1 MAEFNIAT
9 AQVEAISRKEWLRN
23 RRTAKASIIISGGA
37 QTSSSNDPTG
47 IVPPSV
53 ETLSAL
59 SDVNIQDLKS
69 GDILHH
75 DGSQWKN
82 TPLEDALGDSFYN
95 KEDADNTF
103 VKKGGDKMTGA
114 LEIQGADYQLR
125 LTGLANTA
133 GDRKAALI
141 AGSEGAEFGGIH
153 WSGDVT
159 DIQGLSERL
168 SYNGEEIL
176 NANDIREY
184 VEEKI
189 ENIAVDVD
197 LSDVSISEE
206 VEVAEDASIITKS
219 EFSDTPIA
227 EEIASA
233 EDADTLTYG
242 DVQRVL
248 RVFELDGWICFA
260 SSIPIY
266 DDELISLARNM
277 AQGWSGKQG
286 WSVSQQFNSQ
296 GGKGDNPTHEPHLF
310 ALQPWATPNIK
321 QPNGMYY
328 YHLRIDGNLVSPSTL
343 LQYFIATL
351 DGYLGVYWGKRR
363 KKVAFGLD
371 SSGKYKRATTLRF
384 GVAVGSQIAPF
395 RLVIQSKFTTSGGVG
410 YLDSTTWPES
420 VQFRV

>member
-37 QTSSSNDPTG
+37 MVSSSNESTG

-59 SDVNIQDLKS
+59 SDVNIQDPKS

-82 TPLEDALGDSFYN
+82 TPLKDALGDSCYN
-95 KEDADNTF
+95 KEEADNTF
-103 VKKGGDKMTGA
+103 VKKGGDTMLGELLIQASDAQLRIIGQQNNAGDYRASIVAESTG
-114 LEIQGADYQLR
+114 EHYGGISWTRDTTNIQG
-125 LTGLANTA
+125 
-133 GDRKAALI
+133 
-141 AGSEGAEFGGIH
+141 S
-153 WSGDVT
+153 SV
-159 DIQGLSERL
+159 RL

-176 NANDIREY
+176 NANDIRDY
-184 VEEKI
+184 VEEEI

-219 EFSDTPIA
+219 EFLDTPIA
-227 EEIASA
+227 EEVASA

-242 DVQRVL
+242 DVQRAL
-248 RVFELDGWICFA
+248 RVFELDGWICLA

-286 WSVSQQFNSQ
+286 WSVSQQFNSK
-296 GGKGDNPTHEPHLF
+296 GGQDQNPTHEPHLF
-310 ALQPWATPNIK
+310 DLQPWATPNIK

-343 LQYFIATL
+343 LSYFIATL

-371 SSGKYKRATTLRF
+371 SSGKYKRAATLRF
-384 GVAVGSQIAPF
+384 GVSVGSQIAPF
-395 RLVIQSKFTTSGGVG
+395 KLVIQSKFTSSGGVG
-410 YLDSTTWPES
+410 YLDSTTWPDS